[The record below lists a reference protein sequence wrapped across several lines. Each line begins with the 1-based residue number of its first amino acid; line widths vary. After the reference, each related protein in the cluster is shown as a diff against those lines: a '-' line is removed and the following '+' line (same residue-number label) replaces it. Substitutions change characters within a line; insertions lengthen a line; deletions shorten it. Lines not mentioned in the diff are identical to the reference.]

1 MVLLKGVNTNLYIL
15 NYLRQALMK
24 RIGFIGL
31 FSLLTFIANAQE
43 LKFAPV
49 DASPADIVYFP
60 LNATKAKDGSMPL
73 IKVIY
78 SRPAK
83 KARDIFGVLEQFGKV
98 WRLGANECTEIK
110 FYQRSRIGGKVIKP
124 GTYSLFAIPN
134 KDKWTLII
142 NKQTDRWGAFTY
154 DETKDILRTD
164 VSVKTLDKP
173 IESFSITFI
182 AQTEGA
188 NMVLAWD
195 KTLIELPVIIK

>member
-1 MVLLKGVNTNLYIL
+1 
-15 NYLRQALMK
+15 MK

-31 FSLLTFIANAQE
+31 FVLFVSMANAQE
-43 LKFAPV
+43 LKFAPL

-60 LNATKAKDGSMPL
+60 LNATKAKDGSAPL
-73 IKVIY
+73 IKIVY

-98 WRLGANECTEIK
+98 WRLGANECTEIR
-110 FYQRSRIGGKVIKP
+110 FYHRAKIGGKTIKP
-124 GTYSLFAIPN
+124 GIYSVFAIPN

-142 NKQTDRWGAFTY
+142 NKQTDRWGAFAY

-164 VSVKTLDKP
+164 VPVKNLDKP
-173 IESFSITFI
+173 IENFSITFTPQI
-182 AQTEGA
+182 EGA

-195 KTLIELPVIIK
+195 KTLIELPVSIK

>member
-1 MVLLKGVNTNLYIL
+1 
-15 NYLRQALMK
+15 MK
-24 RIGFIGL
+24 RAGFIGVFVL
-31 FSLLTFIANAQE
+31 FAFIANAQE
-43 LKFAPV
+43 LKFSPV

-60 LNATKAKDGSMPL
+60 LNAAKVKDGSSPL

-110 FYQRSRIGGKVIKP
+110 FYKHARIGGKKIKA
-124 GTYSLFAIPN
+124 GTYSVYAIPN
-134 KDKWTLII
+134 NEKWTLII

-154 DETKDILRTD
+154 DETKDVLRTD
-164 VSVKTLDKP
+164 VPVKTLDKP
-173 IESFSITFI
+173 IENFSITFTP
-182 AQTEGA
+182 QTEGA

-195 KTLIELPVIIK
+195 KTLIELPVLIK

>member
-1 MVLLKGVNTNLYIL
+1 
-15 NYLRQALMK
+15 MK
-24 RIGFIGL
+24 RISFIGVLVL
-31 FSLLTFIANAQE
+31 FVFMAEAQE

-60 LNATKAKDGSMPL
+60 LNVAKAKDGSLPL
-73 IKVIY
+73 IKVVY

-83 KARDIFGVLEQFGKV
+83 KARDVFGVLEQFGKV
-98 WRLGANECTEIK
+98 WRLGANECTEVK
-110 FYQRSRIGGKVIKP
+110 FYQRVKVGGKTIKA

-154 DETKDILRTD
+154 DETKDILRID
-164 VSVKTLDKP
+164 LPVKTLDKP
-173 IESFSITFI
+173 IENFSITFTP
-182 AQTEGA
+182 QTEGA

-195 KTLIELPVIIK
+195 KTLIELPITIK